1 MGFNI
6 LSILVFLPI
15 LGLIIIMVLPKSA
28 APKAKIVA
36 LIFTLFT
43 VAIAAYIW
51 FIFDKTSGSMQF
63 VEKYSWIQG
72 VNIYYNLG
80 RNRSTCEENF
90 RRIFI

>member
-1 MGFNI
+1 
-6 LSILVFLPI
+6 
-15 LGLIIIMVLPKSA
+15 MVLPKSA

-51 FIFDKTSGSMQF
+51 FIFDKTSGNMQF
-63 VEKYSWIQG
+63 VEKYNWIQS

-80 RNRSTCEENF
+80 IDGISLPIVFLTC
-90 RRIFI
+90 ILSVLGVLV